1 LAFFSARV
9 ASARRQTCRA
19 ACWTAIALAT
29 LGGELRAEGPV
40 TSGASQPSAGGAPYG
55 SAVNL
60 RQDALRNMPLS
71 KLTPQGRNLAQ
82 GIINDTTVFRRLPTQ
97 QFECDAELYT
107 FMLDYPDL
115 VINMWEV
122 MGVTK
127 VRLTRIGPNAFNL
140 DDGAGTT
147 GKIYVLYRSPS
158 QHVVYAEGNYVGS
171 MVPRAIRGRCV
182 VTIRHG
188 QGRSN
193 DGRTVM
199 QCRLDSF
206 VQLDNFG
213 VELLAKAFHTAL
225 GNIADHNLKEI
236 CGFVSSVHQAAE
248 TAPEN
253 LERITN
259 RCGRIPEQTRNDF
272 LVIADRIYEQA
283 MGRAALEP
291 VPQAG
296 TPTTVLRPTV
306 EAAPR

>member
-1 LAFFSARV
+1 V
-9 ASARRQTCRA
+9 IA
-19 ACWTAIALAT
+19 AD
-29 LGGELRAEGPV
+29 LRAEMPSQGAIAQSGP
-40 TSGASQPSAGGAPYG
+40 SQNSPSAGGAAFG
-55 SAVNL
+55 STSNL
-60 RQDALRNMPLS
+60 RQDALRNMPLT
-71 KLTPQGRNLAQ
+71 KLTPQGRSLAQ

-97 QFECDAELYT
+97 QFECDAELYS
-107 FMLDYPDL
+107 FMLDYPEL

-127 VRLTRIGPNAFNL
+127 VRLTRTGPNSFNL
-140 DDGAGTT
+140 DDGNGTT
-147 GKIYVLYRSPS
+147 GKIYILYRSAA

-188 QGRSN
+188 QGRAA
-193 DGRTVM
+193 DGRTIM

-213 VELLAKAFHTAL
+213 VELIAKAFHTAL

-253 LERITN
+253 LERIAS
-259 RCGRIPEQTRNDF
+259 RCGRIPEQTRSDF
-272 LVIADRIYEQA
+272 MVIADRIYEQA
-283 MGRAALEP
+283 MGRAELAP
-291 VPQAG
+291 PGQVGAS
-296 TPTTVLRPTV
+296 TTVRRPSA